1 MRGCDCAKRPRA
13 SCDWASG
20 SSVCAPPKSC
30 DQPHRRH
37 RLDLRQFIRDV
48 KDFPKP
54 GIVFKDITP
63 LLSSRHGFKAT
74 IDELAARVRPF
85 QADVVAGIEARGFI
99 FGAALARELEVGFVP
114 IRKPG
119 RLPSDT
125 IKESYDL
132 EYGSNTIEIHRDAI
146 ERGQQVLVVDDVLA
160 TGGTMAAACKLIE
173 NLQAKVAGCAVIIDL
188 AFLNGRERLKSH
200 RLESL
205 ISYP

>member
-1 MRGCDCAKRPRA
+1 M
-13 SCDWASG
+13 
-20 SSVCAPPKSC
+20 
-30 DQPHRRH
+30 
-37 RLDLRQFIRDV
+37 DLRQFIRDV

-63 LLSSRHGFKAT
+63 LLSSRQGFKAT
-74 IDELAARVRPF
+74 IDELARRVRPF
-85 QADVVAGIEARGFI
+85 KADVVAGIEARGFI
-99 FGAALARELEVGFVP
+99 FGAALARELDVGFVP

-119 RLPSDT
+119 RLPSET

-146 ERGQQVLVVDDVLA
+146 ERGAQVLVVDDVLA